1 MVGYGG
7 GKAGA
12 PAGDSLAPVEPQS
25 VTGKLPNCEHWVQ
38 GHRNWDA
45 GTRDTERGVSFG
57 VFSAACECFQ
67 CPNTRPAVL
76 QHENQHLSWVSV
88 F

>member
-25 VTGKLPNCEHWVQ
+25 VTGKLPNSEHWVQ
-38 GHRNWDA
+38 GHRN
-45 GTRDTERGVSFG
+45 RDTGTQDTDKEGSVLVSFQLP
-57 VFSAACECFQ
+57 VNAFSVPTQDQLFCSMRTSTC
-67 CPNTRPAVL
+67 
-76 QHENQHLSWVSV
+76 HG
-88 F
+88 